1 MSPYMEGYCFI
12 WQLYVCVFMS
22 IYHCLHAESHLCFA
36 SIQTQTHHVNAP
48 WAKQIGALCT
58 RKACLGLVILKLKAC
73 LSVQPWFQEWGREH
87 ECCTEE
93 RGTSSKCCD
102 FHSQGITQSL
112 LSIPLNQETTG
123 RKGRRIRLARE
134 QGERKSGFSNPDG
147 VCSGT
152 PSIVEMRP
160 VCCAE
165 LDLNGVGAR
174 QFASLNPLHLH
185 ERSSSKLGGLARV

>member
-1 MSPYMEGYCFI
+1 MALFDN
-12 WQLYVCVFMS
+12 CVFVYSCSSLSLSGCRVTSMFCIYPHTTTPCQCSVGKTNWSALYKKSLPGASHFEIKSMS
-22 IYHCLHAESHLCFA
+22 LC
-36 SIQTQTHHVNAP
+36 S
-48 WAKQIGALCT
+48 ALVPGMGE
-58 RKACLGLVILKLKAC
+58 RA
-73 LSVQPWFQEWGREH
+73 W

-93 RGTSSKCCD
+93 RGTFSKCCD

-134 QGERKSGFSNPDG
+134 QGERKSGLSNPDG
-147 VCSGT
+147 VCRGT
-152 PSIVEMRP
+152 PSTVEMRP

-165 LDLNGVGAR
+165 SGLNGVGAR

-185 ERSSSKLGGLARV
+185 ERSSSKLGGLVRV